1 MPQPTRLSPP
11 GGFTLVEL
19 MTVVAVIGILAAIA
33 LPNYQ
38 EHLLRAK
45 LVDAG
50 SSLSQLRVAREQY
63 YQDNRSYDAKPAA
76 AGGECGG
83 VAVSGSDSKYFS
95 YTCSTSQAGQSF
107 TITATGKTEG
117 GTSEFAYTVDEG
129 NNRKT
134 TKIPT
139 GWSSDTGCWITAK
152 GQKCK

>member
-1 MPQPTRLSPP
+1 MAKLTPIPQD

-19 MTVVAVIGILAAIA
+19 MTVVTVIGILAAIA

-38 EHLLRAK
+38 EYLLRAK

-63 YQDNRSYDAKPAA
+63 YQDNRSYDAKPGE

-83 VAVSGSDSKYFS
+83 VAVSGSDSKYFT
-95 YTCSTSQAGQSF
+95 YTCSTSEAGQSF
-107 TITATGKTEG
+107 IITATGKTEG
-117 GTSEFAYTVDEG
+117 GTSEFAYTVNEG

-134 TKIPT
+134 TKMPT
-139 GWSSDTGCWITAK
+139 GWSSDTDCWITAK

>member
-50 SSLSQLRVAREQY
+50 SSLSQLRVSLEQY
-63 YQDNRSYDAKPAA
+63 YQDNRTYYADPKNPSAD
-76 AGGECGG
+76 CGAFASP
-83 VAVSGSDSKYFS
+83 VSKYFTFACVTTES
-95 YTCSTSQAGQSF
+95 GQGFTLTAAGVAGSATAGF
-107 TITATGKTEG
+107 T
-117 GTSEFAYTVDEG
+117 YTVDQR

-134 TKIPT
+134 TALPS
-139 GWSSDTGCWITAK
+139 GWPSDTGCWITAK

>member
-50 SSLSQLRVAREQY
+50 SSLSQLRVSLEQY
-63 YQDNRSYDAKPAA
+63 YQDNRTYYADPKNPSAD
-76 AGGECGG
+76 CGAFASP
-83 VAVSGSDSKYFS
+83 VSKYFTFACVTTES
-95 YTCSTSQAGQSF
+95 GQGF
-107 TITATGKTEG
+107 TVTATGKATG
-117 GTSEFAYTVDEG
+117 GTAAFAYSIDQLNKRASTISLV
-129 NNRKT
+129 
-134 TKIPT
+134 
-139 GWSSDTGCWITAK
+139 GWNSGKCWITSK
-152 GQKCK
+152 EQKCD

>member
-63 YQDNRSYDAKPAA
+63 YQDNRNYDTKPDKPEGGCGGFSAA
-76 AGGECGG
+76 A
-83 VAVSGSDSKYFS
+83 SKYFT
-95 YTCSTSQAGQSF
+95 YKCSTSDGGQRF
-107 TITATGKTEG
+107 TVTATGVAGSATAG
-117 GTSEFAYTVDEG
+117 FTYTVDER
-129 NNRKT
+129 NNRET
-134 TKIPT
+134 TALPS
-139 GWSSDTGCWITAK
+139 GWPSDTGCWITAK
-152 GQKCK
+152 GQKCE

>member
-1 MPQPTRLSPP
+1 MPQPTRISQH
-11 GGFTLVEL
+11 GGFTLIEL

-38 EHLLRAK
+38 EYLLRAK

-50 SSLSQLRVAREQY
+50 SSLSQLRVSLEQY
-63 YQDNRSYDAKPAA
+63 YQDNRSYDTTPDKP
-76 AGGECGG
+76 GGACGG
-83 VAVSGSDSKYFS
+83 FSAVDSKYFT
-95 YTCSTSQAGQSF
+95 YTCSTSQVGQGF